1 MFSEEVIMIKDG
13 QVVASGLSKDVL
25 DEERLLDVYGINIK
39 NFMLEALEKWR

>member
-1 MFSEEVIMIKDG
+1 MIKDG

>member
-1 MFSEEVIMIKDG
+1 MIKVG